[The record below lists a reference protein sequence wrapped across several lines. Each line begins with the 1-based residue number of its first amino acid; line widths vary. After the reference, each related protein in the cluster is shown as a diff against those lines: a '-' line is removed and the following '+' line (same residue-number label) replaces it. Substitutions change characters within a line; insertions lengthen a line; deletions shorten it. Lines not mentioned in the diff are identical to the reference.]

1 MIFLDR
7 NGRLVV
13 PASRWGA
20 SVGSTRVP
28 AASELTVARAA
39 KFTPAHRVA
48 ESGHLRYTFLVS
60 QAKGK
65 PQANVEPERLAELC
79 RRWGIRELALFG
91 SALRDD
97 FGPDSDIDLVD
108 FEPETVLGFRI
119 FELERELS
127 ELFGG
132 RRIDLVPRK
141 FLNPRLRQRV
151 LAEAQTQYA
160 A

>member
-1 MIFLDR
+1 L
-7 NGRLVV
+7 G
-13 PASRWGA
+13 
-20 SVGSTRVP
+20 
-28 AASELTVARAA
+28 
-39 KFTPAHRVA
+39 
-48 ESGHLRYTFLVS
+48 YTFLVGEAIKS
-60 QAKGK
+60 SVTKVD
-65 PQANVEPERLAELC
+65 PLRLAELC

-91 SALRDD
+91 SALRED
-97 FGPDSDIDLVD
+97 FGPDSDVDLLVD
-108 FEPETVLGFRI
+108 FEPETVLGFRV
-119 FELERELS
+119 FDLERELS